1 MIKWQTSFQGGAD
14 HMNIADVTRGERYFR
29 GYYMERYEV
38 DSRMRVLARMM
49 SDLR

>member
-1 MIKWQTSFQGGAD
+1 
-14 HMNIADVTRGERYFR
+14 MNIADVARGERYFR
-29 GYYMERYEV
+29 GYYMERNEV